1 MKTNILIFTLFLFPA
16 LLFSQKYTISGY
28 ISDAGNSEKLIGA
41 NIFHQESKSGTI
53 TNPYGFYS
61 ITLPKGK
68 VQLIYSFVGY
78 LTVTKEID
86 LSSNQIINI
95 DLQTNIEL
103 GEVEVIADKID
114 VGVESSQMSTV
125 VLPIKTIKAIP
136 ALLGEVDIIKALQLL
151 PGVQSGTEGSS
162 GLYVRGGGPDQNLI
176 LLDGIPIYNVN
187 HLFGFFS
194 VFNADAIN
202 NVQLIKGGF
211 PARYGGRLS
220 SVLDIRLKE
229 GNNEKIHGTG
239 SIGLIAAK
247 LALEG
252 PIIKDKMSFLVSA
265 RRTYIDVIAA
275 PFIAMYNRGESGEN
289 MKMGYYFYD
298 LTTKLNYKFNDRHR
312 LYLSSYMGSDKAYQ
326 KFKYESGGSYSHDN
340 FDLKWGNIIAAVR
353 WNFMISNKLFSNTT
367 LSYTKY
373 KFLTE
378 MESEYKDNQ
387 DINKYSFDYFSGIE
401 DFAAKIDFDYIPN
414 PNHYIRFGANNTYH
428 TFNPGVN
435 AFKESS
441 SSNDTNV
448 DTTFGN
454 QKVYTNEMYT
464 YLEDDITFGK
474 FKVNA
479 GVHASAFYVKEK
491 LYYNFEPRLSMR
503 YLIKPNWSVKGAF
516 SMMNQ
521 YIHLLSNS
529 NIGLPTDL
537 WLPVTDTIKPQKSIQ
552 YAIGSIYKLNKG
564 IEISIEGFY
573 KKMDNLIAYKEGASF
588 LLVND
593 DWQNKIEVG
602 QGWSYGAEFLIRK
615 TSGKTTGWIGYTL
628 AWSNRQFDNIS
639 FGQVFP
645 YKYDRRHDISVV
657 VSHKISDK
665 VDMGFSWV
673 YGTGYAVTL
682 ATERYSSMFNN
693 YNNDIEYF
701 PKRNSFRMPN
711 YHRLDFN
718 VNFHKEKKW
727 GKRTWSVGAYNVYN
741 RQNPFF
747 LYYSYQYDFNG
758 NNSQKVLKQASL
770 FPIIPFVS
778 YSFKF

>member
-1 MKTNILIFTLFLFPA
+1 MKIHILILTFVLFPV

-28 ISDAGNSEKLIGA
+28 ITDAGNNEKLIGA
-41 NIFHQESKSGTI
+41 NVFHPNSKSGTI

-68 VQLIYSFVGY
+68 IELVFSFVGY
-78 LTVTKEID
+78 LPVTEQID
-86 LSSNQIINI
+86 LSANQIINI
-95 DLQTNIEL
+95 NLKPNIEL
-103 GEVEVIADKID
+103 AEIDVIANKID

-125 VLPIKTIKAIP
+125 VIPIKTIKSIP
-136 ALLGEVDIIKALQLL
+136 ALLGEVDIIKAIQLL

-220 SVLDIRLKE
+220 SVLDIRLKD

-239 SIGLIAAK
+239 SVGFISAK

-252 PIIKDKMSFLVSA
+252 PIIKDKMSFFVSA
-265 RRTYIDVIAA
+265 RRTYIDVLAA
-275 PFIAMYNRGESGEN
+275 PFIALYNQNEYGEK

-298 LTTKLNYKFNDRHR
+298 MTAKLNYKFNDKHR
-312 LYLSSYMGSDKAYQ
+312 LYLSAFMGNDKAYTNY
-326 KFKYESGGSYSHDN
+326 KYESGNSYSNDE
-340 FDLKWGNIIAAVR
+340 FFLKWGNIVGALR
-353 WNFMISNKLFSNTT
+353 WNYMINNKLFSNTT

-373 KFLTE
+373 NFLTE
-378 MESEYKDNQ
+378 INSEYKDNS
-387 DINKYSFDYFSGIE
+387 DVNKYSFDYISGIE
-401 DFAAKIDFDYIPN
+401 DYSAKIDFDYIPN
-414 PNHYIRFGANNTYH
+414 PSHYIRFGANNTYH

-435 AFKESS
+435 ALKIT
-441 SSNDTNV
+441 SSNEEDINN
-448 DTTFGN
+448 TFGN
-454 QKVYTNEMYT
+454 QKVYTNEVYT
-464 YLEDDITFGK
+464 YIEDDISFGN
-474 FKVNA
+474 FKVNT
-479 GVHASAFYVKEK
+479 GLHASGFYVKGK
-491 LYYNFEPRLSMR
+491 FYNNFEPRLSMR

-516 SMMNQ
+516 SMMSQ
-521 YIHLLSNS
+521 YVHLLANS

-537 WLPVTDTIKPQKSIQ
+537 WLPVTDSIKPQKSIQ
-552 YAIGSIYKLNKG
+552 YALGSIYSLNKG
-564 IEISIEGFY
+564 VEISVEGFY
-573 KKMDNLIAYKEGASF
+573 KQMDNLIAYKEGASF
-588 LLVND
+588 LMVND
-593 DWQNKIEVG
+593 EWQNKIETG
-602 QGWSYGAEFLIRK
+602 KGWSYGAEFLIRK
-615 TSGKTTGWIGYTL
+615 TTGKTTGWIGYTL
-628 AWSNRQFDNIS
+628 SWSDRQFENIS
-639 FGQVFP
+639 SGQVYP

-657 VSHKISDK
+657 VAHKISDK
-665 VDMGFSWV
+665 IDMGFSWV

-682 ATERYSSMFNN
+682 ATERYSSMFWG
-693 YNNDIEYF
+693 DIEHY
-701 PKRNSFRMPN
+701 PRRNDFRMPN

-718 VNFHKEKKW
+718 INFHKKKKW
-727 GKRTWSVGAYNVYN
+727 GKRTWSVGAYNAYN

-747 LYYSYQYDFNG
+747 LFYSYEYDNFG
-758 NNSQKVLKQASL
+758 NDSEKVLKQASL